1 MHNVTLNYNTLHS
14 VARDCGNQ
22 LNSSQLIFCSMFY
35 RSSIFV
41 PRVLKL
47 RTISLGVVM
56 LSVIKVGIVIL
67 SDYGLFRLQL
77 IVWLTL
83 CSI

>member
-1 MHNVTLNYNTLHS
+1 MHNVTLNYNTQHS

-22 LNSSQLIFCSMFY
+22 LNSSQLTLCSMFY

-47 RTISLGVVM
+47 RTISLDVVM

-67 SDYGLFRLQL
+67 SDYGLFKLQPTAL
-77 IVWLTL
+77 FEHYH
-83 CSI
+83 